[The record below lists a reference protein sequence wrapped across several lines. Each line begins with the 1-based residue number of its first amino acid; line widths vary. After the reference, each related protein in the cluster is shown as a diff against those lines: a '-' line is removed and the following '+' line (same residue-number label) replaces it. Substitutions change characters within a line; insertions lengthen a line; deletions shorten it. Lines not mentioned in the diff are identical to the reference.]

1 MSDRIS
7 RDELV
12 KIYNIEITFF
22 DSLDES
28 GLVKTETENNVKY
41 LLYDELPTFER
52 LTNWHYDLEVTLP
65 GLKIIHNLLQKMDKL
80 REDNRRLRSFSYF
93 PVEDWDVQ

>member
-7 RDELV
+7 REELV

-52 LTNWHYDLEVTLP
+52 LTNWHYDLEVNLP
-65 GLKIIHNLLQKMDKL
+65 GLEIIHNLLQKMEEL

-93 PVEDWDVQ
+93 PDEDWDVQ

>member
-7 RDELV
+7 REELV

-52 LTNWHYDLEVTLP
+52 LTNWHYDLEVNLL
-65 GLKIIHNLLQKMDKL
+65 GLEIIHNLLQKMEKL

-93 PVEDWDVQ
+93 PDEDWDVQ

>member
-7 RDELV
+7 REELV

-52 LTNWHYDLEVTLP
+52 LTNWHYDLEVNLP
-65 GLKIIHNLLQKMDKL
+65 GLEIIHNLLQKMEKL

-93 PVEDWDVQ
+93 PDEDWDVQ